1 MKRIYLSLVAVLL
14 TFSMMAQTASVQVI
28 HNSPT
33 PGTDSGPIV
42 DIYVNGALLEAL
54 TAVPFRGATPF
65 LDVPAGTDI
74 EVAVAVNPSN
84 DVNDAI
90 ATFDLGQLTDGG
102 TYIVIANGIV
112 GDGANPFDLAVTDMA
127 RSSATDEAQVDLIT
141 FHGSPGAPAVDVD
154 VRGVG
159 NVISDLSFGNFTDYL
174 SVAPGE
180 YYLDI
185 RPAGVPAILNTYKAD
200 LSGVEGQS
208 VTLVA
213 SGLLIGEP
221 GFSALAVLADGTVL
235 PLEASPVA
243 NVQVI
248 HNAIGA
254 DTVDIYAGD
263 ELLLDDFAFRTATP
277 FTFLPAGVDITLG
290 VAASNSTSSA
300 DAIATFDVNLT
311 NGSEYLVIAN
321 GILGDAANPFGLAIT
336 DMARS
341 SATDASQVDLITFHG
356 SPGAPAVDVD
366 VRGVGNVISD
376 LSFGNFTDYLSVAPG
391 EYYLDIR
398 PAGVPAILNTYK
410 ADLSGVEG
418 QSVTLVASGLLIG
431 EPGFSALA
439 VLADGTVLPLEASPV
454 ANVQVIHNAIGADTV
469 DIYAGDELLL
479 DDFAFRTATP
489 FTFLPAG
496 VDITLGVAASNST
509 SSADAIATFDVN
521 LTNGSEYLVIANGIL
536 GDAANPFG
544 LAITDMARSSATD
557 ASQVDLITFHGSPGA
572 PAVDVDVRGVGN
584 VISDLSFGNFTDY
597 LSVAPGEYYLDIR
610 PAGVPAILNT
620 YKADLSGVEGQSVTL
635 VASGLL
641 IGEPG
646 FSALAVLAD
655 GTVLPLEASPVANV
669 QVIHNAIEADTV
681 DIYAGDELLLD
692 DFAFR
697 TATPFTFLPA
707 GVDITLGV
715 AASNSTSSADAI
727 ATFDVNLTNGSEYL
741 VIANGILGDAANPFG
756 LAITDMAR
764 SSATDAS
771 QVDLITFHGSP
782 GAPAVDVD
790 VRGVGNVISD
800 LSFGNFT
807 DYLSVAPGEYYLDIR
822 PAGVPAILNTYK
834 ADLSGVEGQSVT
846 LVASGLLIG
855 EPGFSALAVLADGT
869 VLPLEASPVAN
880 VQVIH
885 NAIGA
890 DTVDIYAGDE
900 LLLDDFAF
908 RTATPFTFLP
918 AGVDITLGVAAS
930 NSTSSADAIAT
941 FDVNLTNG
949 SEYLVIANGILG
961 DAANPF
967 GLAITDM
974 ARSSAT
980 DASQVDLITFH
991 GSPGAPAVDVDVR
1004 GVGNVISD
1012 LSFGNFTDYLS
1023 VAPGEYYLDIRPAG
1037 VPAILNTYK
1046 ADLSGVEGQSVTLV
1060 ASGLLIGEPG
1070 FSALAVLAD
1079 GTVLPL
1085 EASPV
1090 ANVQVIHNA
1099 IGADTVDIYAGDELL
1114 LDDFA
1119 FRTATPFTFLPA
1131 GVDITLGVAA
1141 SNSTSSADAIATFD
1155 VNLTN
1160 GSEYLVIANGILGD
1174 AANPFGL
1181 AITDMARSSATDAS
1195 QVDLITFH
1203 GSPGAPAVDVDV
1215 RGVGNVISDLSFGN
1229 FTDYLSVAPGEYFL
1243 DIRPAGV
1250 PAILNTYKADLS
1262 GVEGQSVTL
1271 VASGLL
1277 IGEPGLCIPYS
1288 DTVYFPSRRRRYQ
1301 IGCSARELHFSGRYA
1316 YWF

>member
-669 QVIHNAIEADTV
+669 QVIHNAI
-681 DIYAGDELLLD
+681 
-692 DFAFR
+692 
-697 TATPFTFLPA
+697 
-707 GVDITLGV
+707 
-715 AASNSTSSADAI
+715 
-727 ATFDVNLTNGSEYL
+727 
-741 VIANGILGDAANPFG
+741 
-756 LAITDMAR
+756 
-764 SSATDAS
+764 
-771 QVDLITFHGSP
+771 
-782 GAPAVDVD
+782 
-790 VRGVGNVISD
+790 
-800 LSFGNFT
+800 
-807 DYLSVAPGEYYLDIR
+807 
-822 PAGVPAILNTYK
+822 
-834 ADLSGVEGQSVT
+834 
-846 LVASGLLIG
+846 
-855 EPGFSALAVLADGT
+855 
-869 VLPLEASPVAN
+869 
-880 VQVIH
+880 
-885 NAIGA
+885 GA

-1277 IGEPGLCIPYS
+1277 IGEPGFSALAILADGTVLPLEAS
-1288 DTVYFPSRRRRYQ
+1288 PVANVQVIHNAIGADTVDIYAGDDLLLDNFAFRTATPFTFLPAGVDIRLGVAPGNSTSVADTLTGFDVNLDNGSTYVVIAKGILGNADTPFGLAVNDMGQ
-1301 IGCSARELHFSGRYA
+1301 TAAATGAGVDLLLYHGSPDAPEVDVLTGGNVIYDNVAFDGFSNGYA
-1316 YWF
+1316 NVPAGEYVWTLRHLKTTIRL